1 MLKILESRDNL
12 YKNEKMTNVENKSH
26 SPTFVPLYILKFL
39 DIIYLLL

>member
-1 MLKILESRDNL
+1 MLKISENRDNL
-12 YKNEKMTNVENKSH
+12 YKNKKMTNVENKSY